1 MLACQDYKL
10 TVWLPSTFLRMKYSI
25 SDFTSTQTAVYE
37 ILGVDVMVIHLILG
51 KEMTMEAFAQS
62 LHAMYSIP
70 TKDQTPAIATQ
81 EGVHDNSQKGD
92 DYYRYPA
99 QADQSRA
106 GGLYPDQH
114 YEWRARVEEEKGVMM
129 TYL

>member
-1 MLACQDYKL
+1 MD
-10 TVWLPSTFLRMKYSI
+10 LP
-25 SDFTSTQTAVYE
+25 
-37 ILGVDVMVIHLILG
+37 LILG

-70 TKDQTPAIATQ
+70 AKDQVPATATQ
-81 EGVHDNSQKGD
+81 DSLHDNSQRGA

-99 QADQSRA
+99 HTDQSRT
-106 GGLYPDQH
+106 GDSYQDQH
-114 YEWRARVEEEKGVMM
+114 YESRSRPEEEKGVMM